1 MISFTV
7 FLFLSPYCGHCRDM
21 SFTADSLYL
30 YNSLDIQAV
39 VDSQYVEYIKG
50 WGFHFPVIK
59 NVNMKEEW
67 NIDVYPQMVC
77 YFSKTTNAYVIAEEA
92 TGSKEVKNNIAKAVY
107 LEKLFRLSQER
118 KREK

>member
-1 MISFTV
+1 MCNFAL

-30 YNSLDIQAV
+30 YDSLDVQAV
-39 VDSQYVEYIKG
+39 VDSQYVEDIQS

-77 YFSKTTNAYVIAEEA
+77 YFPETTNAYVIAEGA
-92 TGSKEVKNNIAKAVY
+92 TGGKEVKNNIAKAVY
-107 LEKLFRLSQER
+107 LEKLFRLSQ
-118 KREK
+118 KKEKVK

>member
-1 MISFTV
+1 MISFTL
-7 FLFLSPYCGHCRDM
+7 FLFLSPHCGHCHDM

-30 YNSLDIQAV
+30 YDSLDVQAV
-39 VDSQYVEYIKG
+39 VDSQYVEDIKS

-67 NIDVYPQMVC
+67 NIKLYPQMVC
-77 YFSKTTNAYVIAEEA
+77 YFSETTNAYVIAEGA

-107 LEKLFRLSQER
+107 LEKIFRLPKER

>member
-1 MISFTV
+1 
-7 FLFLSPYCGHCRDM
+7 M

-30 YNSLDIQAV
+30 YDSLDVQAV
-39 VDSQYVEYIKG
+39 GDSQYVEDIKS

-77 YFSKTTNAYVIAEEA
+77 YFPGTTNAYVVAEGS

-107 LEKLFRLSQER
+107 LEKLFRQFQER
-118 KREK
+118 RKGK